1 MGNASGTMPIERRE
15 IVKRLHRYRLLH
27 GRHLWVLGGILI
39 IGAVLRLFL
48 LADKSI
54 WLDEAFSISISQRGL
69 GDLLDLVLRT
79 DVHPPF
85 YYLMLKFWLLLGE
98 SPSHVRLL
106 SVLFSTA
113 SIALMYL
120 VVASVFD
127 DAQAGL
133 IGAAILALS
142 PFHIWYA
149 QEARMYA
156 LLIFFVL
163 ASAYFM
169 IQALKHGSFRYW
181 FGYVLST
188 VLALYTDNGAI
199 WYFLGISAFYL
210 LSIKHFPG
218 RTRGWLFSQAT
229 IILLFLPWLPLLLQQ
244 TRQAAEIFW
253 LPPPSYQSVL
263 AVFLDFNSLNFP
275 WIAVSIFYLTVIFV
289 WSYIVPEN
297 GWQRR
302 LATIWLFIPLALSM
316 LISLRHPLF
325 LSRNLIIASIG
336 YYLLVVGT
344 IRKFGSAKATVVLLM
359 PLLLMNAV
367 SIGHNAWREEK
378 ENWQDLTQYV
388 AAAAR
393 NTKGGLALF
402 FPPYAELPFTYYFQ
416 RYDAPLETR
425 GYPESEILLHPRQKR
440 VANPSDLLEGRQ
452 YIWLVLRDDN
462 TANMHVVVKKWLDNN
477 GYVRSQDFKQ
487 DDLSVL
493 SYVRW
498 DVHNDLWWKSR
509 PVIVTQ
515 TEPNP
520 NLYIPVLFHDVQED
534 TTSTIH
540 VVESGETL
548 SAIARRFGTSVQEL
562 VKANSITNPDT
573 INVGQQI
580 IVP

>member
-1 MGNASGTMPIERRE
+1 MGNASGTIGIERQETGRQ
-15 IVKRLHRYRLLH
+15 LHRFRLLH
-27 GRHLWVLGGILI
+27 GRHSWVLGGILV

-54 WLDEAFSISISQRGL
+54 WLNEAFSISISQRGL
-69 GDLLDLVLRT
+69 GDLLDLVVRT

-85 YYLMLKFWLLLGE
+85 YYLVLKFWLLLGE
-98 SPSHVRLL
+98 SPGHVRLL
-106 SVLFSTA
+106 SVLFSIA

-120 VVASVFD
+120 VVSSVFD

-142 PFHIWYA
+142 PIHIWYA

-169 IQALKHGSFRYW
+169 IQALRHGSLRYW

-188 VLALYTDNGAI
+188 VLALYTDNGGV
-199 WYFLGISAFYL
+199 WYFLGITAFYL

-218 RTRGWLFSQAT
+218 RTRGWILSQAA
-229 IILLFLPWLPLLLQQ
+229 IILLYIPWVPLLWQQ
-244 TRQAAEIFW
+244 TRQVAENFW
-253 LPPPSYQSVL
+253 LPPPSFQSVL
-263 AVFLDFNSLNFP
+263 DVFLDFNSLNFP

-289 WSYIVPEN
+289 WSYIVPDS

-302 LATIWLFIPLALSM
+302 LATMWLFIPLVLSL
-316 LISLRHPLF
+316 LISLRQPVF

-344 IRKFGSAKATVVLLM
+344 IRKFRSAKATVVLLL

-367 SIGHNAWREEK
+367 SIGHNTWQEEK
-378 ENWQDLTQYV
+378 ENWQDLTQHV

-402 FPPYAELPFTYYFQ
+402 FPPYAELPFAYYFQ
-416 RYDAPLETR
+416 RYDMPLETQ
-425 GYPESEILLHPRQKR
+425 GYPESEVLLHPKQKR
-440 VANPSDLLEGRQ
+440 VTNPSDLLEGRP
-452 YIWLVLRDDN
+452 YIWLVLYDDK
-462 TANMHVVVKKWLDNN
+462 TSNMHLAVKKWLDNH
-477 GYVRSQDFKQ
+477 GYVRSQDFIR
-487 DDLSVL
+487 DDISVL

-498 DVHNDLWWKSR
+498 DVYNDLWWKYR
-509 PVIVTQ
+509 PVVLTQ
-515 TEPNP
+515 NESNP
-520 NLYIPVLFHDVQED
+520 TLYIPILRHEVQEEE
-534 TTSTIH
+534 TLTVH
-540 VVESGETL
+540 VVERGETL
-548 SAIARRFGTSVQEL
+548 SAIARRFGTSVQAL
-562 VKANSITNPDT
+562 VEANSLANPDKL
-573 INVGQQI
+573 NVGQQI